1 MTTTAEHALEQGAD
15 ILPGLQDTL
24 RAPWQ
29 RMLLELGRL
38 LHWSIDPSGARSSS
52 GTLLPPNATA
62 AEHRLEQ
69 ATARLGELPAP
80 LRDLWNADTCPSH
93 LLPWLAWALQVD
105 IWDNSWSDDA
115 QRAVIRGAITV
126 HRRKGTPWAIKRA
139 LANAGYGDAILS
151 EGFSS
156 ANYNGST
163 LHDGSRLY
171 VGDSDWSKYR
181 LIMERPISSD
191 QAEQIRRMLALVAP
205 ARCHLVDIT
214 SP

>member
-1 MTTTAEHALEQGAD
+1 MTTNAESALEQGAA
-15 ILPGLQDTL
+15 ILPGLQDPL
-24 RAPWQ
+24 RGPWQ
-29 RMLLELGRL
+29 RMLLEMGRL
-38 LHWSIDPSGARSSS
+38 LHWSIEPSGSRSAN

-69 ATARLGELPAP
+69 ATARLGELPTP
-80 LRDLWNADTCPSH
+80 LRDLWNADTCPAH

-105 IWDNSWSDDA
+105 IWDSGWSEDA

-151 EGFSS
+151 EGFSN

-181 LIMERPISSD
+181 LLMARPISNE

-205 ARCHLVDIT
+205 ARCRLVEIT